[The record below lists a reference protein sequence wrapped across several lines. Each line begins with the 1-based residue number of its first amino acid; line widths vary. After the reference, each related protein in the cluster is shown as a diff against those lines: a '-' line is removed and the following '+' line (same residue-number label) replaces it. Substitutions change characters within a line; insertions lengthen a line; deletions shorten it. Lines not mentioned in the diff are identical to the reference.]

1 MRSMPNP
8 LCPLRHFHV
17 ADLKHGNHSFDSSNR
32 RMRYLE
38 VMKPEEQYKIPNK
51 IPNKIPKKIP
61 KKIHTH
67 KEAPR
72 PKERGAGVRLNTN
85 CKFFS

>member
-8 LCPLRHFHV
+8 LCPLRYFHV

-32 RMRYLE
+32 WMRCLE
-38 VMKPEEQYKIPNK
+38 VMKPEEQY
-51 IPNKIPKKIP
+51 KIP

-72 PKERGAGVRLNTN
+72 PKERGADVHLNTD
-85 CKFFS
+85 CRFFF

>member
-1 MRSMPNP
+1 MRFMPDP

-32 RMRYLE
+32 RMRCLE
-38 VMKPEEQYKIPNK
+38 VMKPEEQYKILNK

-61 KKIHTH
+61 KKIHFLCPQLPQ
-67 KEAPR
+67 EFR
-72 PKERGAGVRLNTN
+72 PELSNM
-85 CKFFS
+85 

>member
-1 MRSMPNP
+1 MRFMPDP

-32 RMRYLE
+32 RMRCLE
-38 VMKPEEQYKIPNK
+38 VMKPEEQY
-51 IPNKIPKKIP
+51 KIPKKIP

-72 PKERGAGVRLNTN
+72 PKGRGADVRLNTN

>member
-1 MRSMPNP
+1 MRSIPNP
-8 LCPLRHFHV
+8 LCPLRYFHV

-32 RMRYLE
+32 RMRCLE

-51 IPNKIPKKIP
+51 IP

-72 PKERGAGVRLNTN
+72 PRGRGADVRLNTD
-85 CKFFS
+85 CRFFL

>member
-1 MRSMPNP
+1 MRSIPNP
-8 LCPLRHFHV
+8 LCPLRYFHV

-32 RMRYLE
+32 WMRCLE
-38 VMKPEEQYKIPNK
+38 VMKPEEQYK

-72 PKERGAGVRLNTN
+72 PKERGADVRLNTD
-85 CKFFS
+85 CRFFF

>member
-1 MRSMPNP
+1 MRSMPKP
-8 LCPLRHFHV
+8 LCPLRYFHV

-32 RMRYLE
+32 RMRCLE
-38 VMKPEEQYKIPNK
+38 VMKPEEQYK

-72 PKERGAGVRLNTN
+72 PKGRGAGVRLNTD

>member
-8 LCPLRHFHV
+8 LCPLRYFHV

-32 RMRYLE
+32 RMRCLE
-38 VMKPEEQYKIPNK
+38 VMKPEEQYKIPN
-51 IPNKIPKKIP
+51 KIP

-72 PKERGAGVRLNTN
+72 PKERGADVRLNTD
-85 CKFFS
+85 CRFFF